1 LINSDGKIIL
11 CGSGSLIKLKE
22 VIDNGPYKLIY
33 TVPSSTSVIL
43 GSIFSTN
50 HNDFPVFYDIA
61 VVPYEDGLVSEK
73 HYYIWDN
80 LLEDNNFEVLR
91 DKLTLSAGDKVYV
104 YSSTDENISFNIFGT
119 EITA

>member
-1 LINSDGKIIL
+1 
-11 CGSGSLIKLKE
+11 
-22 VIDNGPYKLIY
+22 LIY
-33 TVPSSTSVIL
+33 TVPASTNVIL

-61 VVPYEDGLVSEK
+61 VVPYEDSLVSEK
-73 HYYIWDN
+73 HYYVWDN
-80 LLEDNNFEVLR
+80 LLEDNNFEVLK
-91 DKLTLSAGDKVYV
+91 DKLTLSVGDKIYA